1 MINFIIR
8 GKNIFL
14 AGLLL
19 LTAVTASRM
28 AAGFDITVIKL
39 VQSFP
44 VVVFDYLSLFFTI
57 LGSGEVT
64 GVMTAAFAAVLYWRG
79 KKRAAFYLLLFFGL
93 SVAVE
98 LAMKF
103 SVPQPKVFSEFR
115 RGLKLPIAV
124 YSPFTPFAYPSGHAT
139 RSVILAI
146 IFFYIAHLKIS
157 SERRKKAAKAALII
171 LCSLMLISRVYE
183 GSHWPLD
190 VLGGVCLGSYL
201 AAHIIR
207 QFQKDDF

>member
-1 MINFIIR
+1 MIVFILEKR
-8 GKNIFL
+8 NIFL
-14 AGLLL
+14 GALAL
-19 LTAVTASRM
+19 LTAVVASRA
-28 AAGFDITVIKL
+28 AAGLDIALIRAA
-39 VQSFP
+39 QSFP
-44 VVVFDYLSLFFTI
+44 TDVFDYFSLFFTV

-64 GVMTAAFAAVLYWRG
+64 GVITAAVAAWLFARG
-79 KKRAAFYLLLFFGL
+79 HRKAAFYLLLFFGL

-103 SVPQPKVFSEFR
+103 SVPQPKVFPEFR
-115 RGLKLPIAV
+115 RGLKLPVPV

-139 RSVILAI
+139 RSVILTIVFIYVAR
-146 IFFYIAHLKIS
+146 LKIAGGRAKRS
-157 SERRKKAAKAALII
+157 AAAALGV
-171 LCSLMLISRVYE
+171 LCVLMLFSRVYE

-207 QFQKDDF
+207 QFQKDNF